1 MIKTIRVKPLR
12 NRSYKRRNEGTYER
26 KIEIDTNEL
35 LLSADLTTNLK
46 QIKKDMGNSPDLI
59 IREFK
64 LGSNPCIQV
73 AAVYIDSLSDKY
85 MVSDFIM
92 RSLMYETSDSV
103 YKTMSSNKS
112 VFDFIKDN
120 SLTIGEIKVIKN
132 WNELLL
138 SLLSGNTLILID
150 GWPEAI
156 SNSTKGGESRAVTE
170 PTTQTVIRG
179 PKESF
184 NESLDTNISLIR
196 RRIKSPNLW
205 LEMMKIGDV
214 TQTDVAILY
223 IKGIAKDD
231 LVEEVKQRLHTI
243 KTDGILESGNIEA
256 FIEDKTFTVFP
267 TIYNTERPDAVAGN
281 LLEGRIAILVNGTPF
296 VLIAPTI
303 FAQFFQVPSDY
314 YDRYDITTF
323 LRVLR
328 YIGFIISLV
337 FPALYIALITFHQGM
352 IPAPL
357 LITLAASREGVPFPA
372 VVEALLME
380 FSFEILREA
389 GIRMPRAVGQAVSIV
404 GALILGQTAVQAG
417 IVSPAMVIVVAITG
431 ISSFSTPSYD
441 LAIAARLV
449 RFSLMLLAAFLGL
462 LGVMLGLITIIA
474 HLSSLR
480 SFGAP
485 YLAPFAPFILADQKD
500 ALLRFPLWSLLTR
513 PRFIGTNN
521 RNRTQSPFISNKN
534 RLKDDGNEKS

>member
-1 MIKTIRVKPLR
+1 MITTIRVKPLR
-12 NRSYKRRNEGTYER
+12 NRFYKERERETGER
-26 KIEIDTNEL
+26 KIEVNENEL
-35 LLSADLTTNLK
+35 LLSSDLKANLNR
-46 QIKKDMGNSPDLI
+46 IKNDVGNSPDII
-59 IREFK
+59 IREFN

-92 RSLMYETSDSV
+92 RSLMYETSDSAL
-103 YKTMSSNKS
+103 KNTSSNKR
-112 VFDFIKDN
+112 VFEFIKDN
-120 SLTIGEIKVIKN
+120 SLAIGEVKVIKD
-132 WNELLL
+132 WTELI
-138 SLLSGNTLILID
+138 SSILSGDTLILID

-156 SNSTKGGESRAVTE
+156 GSSTKGWESRAVTE
-170 PTTQTVIRG
+170 PTTQIVIRG
-179 PKESF
+179 PKDSF
-184 NESLDTNISLIR
+184 NESLNTNISLIR

-205 LEMMKIGDV
+205 LEMMKIGEV

-223 IKGIAKDD
+223 IRGIVKEE
-231 LVEEVKQRLHTI
+231 LVEEVKQRLHDI

-296 VLIAPTI
+296 VLIVPTI

-314 YDRYDITTF
+314 YDRYDIATF
-323 LRVLR
+323 LRILR
-328 YIGFIISLV
+328 YVSFVFSLV
-337 FPALYIALITFHQGM
+337 LPALYIAIITFHQGM
-352 IPAPL
+352 IPASL
-357 LITLAASREGVPFPA
+357 LITIAASREGVPFPA

-380 FSFEILREA
+380 FSFEVLREA

-404 GALILGQTAVQAG
+404 GALILGQAAVQAG

-441 LAIAARLV
+441 LAIAARLI
-449 RFSLMLLAAFLGL
+449 RFSLMLLAALLGL
-462 LGVMLGLITIIA
+462 LGVMLGLIAIIA

-485 YLAPFAPFILADQKD
+485 YLAPFAPFILAGQKD
-500 ALLRFPLWSLLTR
+500 ALVRFPLWSLRTR
-513 PRFIGTNN
+513 PRIIGTNN
-521 RNRTQSPFISNKN
+521 RTRTQSSPTSNKDG
-534 RLKDDGNEKS
+534 LKDAENEKS